1 MTRFLKTLLVA
12 IFLMGGQQAFADTA
26 DTSEQVEKLHQLF
39 EDEWAER
46 MKDEPLA
53 ATYAGV
59 HDYDDRLACVTEDC
73 YLEQQGEDRAFLGRL
88 RGIDRRALSEE
99 DQLNYDLFAFELEA
113 RIIQADFATW
123 RIPFLADFGFYSSIM
138 SLSESMP
145 FRTVKDYENYIAR
158 LNEVARYFDEQI
170 ANMRAGL
177 ADGFTQP
184 KVILGRIIPVVASQL
199 SDDPEETAYFEPF
212 NEMPDFFSE
221 QDRARLTKA
230 GLKAIEGTVLP
241 AFARLHA
248 FLVGE
253 YQPATRE
260 TIGISGTPEGR
271 EYYAALVRYYTTF
284 DITPEEVHQIGLD
297 EVARIRAEMEAII
310 KKVGFEGSFAEFL
323 EFLRTDPQFYATS
336 ARQLLAEASY
346 HAKRIDGK
354 MPEFFGKLP
363 RLSYGVRAVPDEIAP
378 AYTTGR
384 YWGGSYKNG
393 RAGNYMVN
401 TYALDKRPLYNLPSL
416 TLHEGVP
423 GHHHQISL
431 AQEQEGVPMFRKNF
445 YLSAFGEGWGLYA
458 EKLGIEMEIY
468 EDDYQNFG
476 RLSYEMWRA
485 GRLVVD
491 TGIHAFGWSRDQ
503 AVALFVEN
511 SALSTH
517 NINTEVDRYISW
529 PGQALSYKMG
539 ELKILELRKRAE
551 EALGEDFDIRAFH
564 DAVLE
569 NGSIPL
575 TILEAK
581 INDFIEREKEESE

>member
-1 MTRFLKTLLVA
+1 MTRFLKTFLIA
-12 IFLMGGQQAFADTA
+12 IFLISGQQAFADA
-26 DTSEQVEKLHQLF
+26 NGEAEKLHQLF
-39 EDEWAER
+39 EDEWTER

-53 ATYAGV
+53 ATFSGIA
-59 HDYDDRLACVTEDC
+59 DYNDRLACVTEDC
-73 YLEQQGEDRAFLGRL
+73 YLEQQAEDQAFLARLREIDRA
-88 RGIDRRALSEE
+88 ALSEE

-113 RIIQADFATW
+113 RITVSDFATW

-138 SLSESMP
+138 SLKESVP
-145 FRTVKDYENYIAR
+145 LLTVKDYENYIAR
-158 LNEVARYFDEQI
+158 LNDVARYFDEQI
-170 ANMRAGL
+170 ANMQDGL
-177 ADGFTQP
+177 RDSFTQP
-184 KVILGRIIPVVASQL
+184 KVILGRIIPVVASQI
-199 SDDPEETAYFEPF
+199 SDEPEATPYFKPF
-212 NEMPDFFSE
+212 EEMPAHFSE
-221 QDRARLTKA
+221 EDKTRLKSE
-230 GLKAIEGTVLP
+230 GLTAIANSVLP
-241 AFARLHA
+241 AFAKLHA
-248 FLVGE
+248 FLVDE

-260 TIGISGTPEGR
+260 AIGISETPEGR
-271 EYYAALVRYYTTF
+271 DYYAALVRYYTTF
-284 DITPEEVHQIGLD
+284 EITPEEVHQIGLD

-310 KKVGFEGSFAEFL
+310 EKVEFKGSFAEFL

-336 ARQLLAEASY
+336 AHQLLAEASY

-363 RLSYGVRAVPDEIAP
+363 RLSYGVRPVPDEIAP

-384 YWGGSYKNG
+384 YWGGSYNNG

-401 TYALDKRPLYNLPSL
+401 TYALDKRPLYTLPSL

-431 AQEQEGVPMFRKNF
+431 TQEQEGVPEFRQNM
-445 YLSAFGEGWGLYA
+445 YLSAFGEGWGLYS
-458 EKLGIEMEIY
+458 EKLGIEMGIY

-476 RLSYEMWRA
+476 RLTYEMWRA

-529 PGQALSYKMG
+529 PGQALAYKMG
-539 ELKILELRKRAE
+539 ELKILELRKKAE
-551 EALGEDFDIRAFH
+551 EALGENFDIRAFH
-564 DAVLE
+564 DAVLA

-581 INDFIEREKEESE
+581 IDAFIEREMAGK

>member
-1 MTRFLKTLLVA
+1 MTGFLKTLLVA
-12 IFLMGGQQAFADTA
+12 IFLIGGQPAFADTA
-26 DTSEQVEKLHQLF
+26 EINGEAEKLHQLF

-59 HDYDDRLACVTEDC
+59 ADYNHRLACVTEDC

-88 RGIDRRALSEE
+88 KGIDRVALSEE

-113 RIIQADFATW
+113 RIVQADFATW

-170 ANMRAGL
+170 ANMRTGL

-199 SDDPEETAYFEPF
+199 SDNPEETAYFEPF

-221 QDRARLTKA
+221 QDRARLIKA
-230 GLKAIEGTVLP
+230 GLKAIEGSVLP

-248 FLVGE
+248 FLVDE

-260 TIGISGTPEGR
+260 AIGISGTPEGR

-284 DITPEEVHQIGLD
+284 DITPEEVHQIGLR

-310 KKVGFEGSFAEFL
+310 EKVEFEGSFAEFL
-323 EFLRTDPQFYATS
+323 EFLRTDPQFYAKT

-384 YWGGSYKNG
+384 YWGGSYENG

-431 AQEQEGVPMFRKNF
+431 AQEQENVPMFRKNF
-445 YLSAFGEGWGLYA
+445 YLSAFGEGWGLYS

-539 ELKILELRKRAE
+539 ELKIIELRKRAE
-551 EALGEDFDIRAFH
+551 EALGKDFDIRAFH

-581 INDFIEREKEESE
+581 IDAFIEREKKESE